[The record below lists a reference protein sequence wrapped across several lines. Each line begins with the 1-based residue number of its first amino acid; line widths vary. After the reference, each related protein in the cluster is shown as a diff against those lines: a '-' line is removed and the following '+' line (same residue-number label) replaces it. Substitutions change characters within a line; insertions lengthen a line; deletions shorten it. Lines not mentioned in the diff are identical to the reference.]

1 MKKVFTLISVAM
13 LAMSMNAQ
21 DKYEAAPGAAAASE
35 ISGAKFSGTDLIANI
50 STTNVTVKAV
60 SSKTPLRTNTSG
72 LTQNTWDKWSDAKWD
87 VKSIKIS
94 DKYNFNYVQGGGVP
108 YTSFKS
114 KTVETDGTPTG
125 DYDPEYTYY
134 SPDGTAGFPVSGE
147 YVEFTAKKAGMFKI
161 GFWANKGGSRKL
173 YIVKKSD
180 KKALNYANG
189 EYKVEGYIN
198 GWNDANGNKAFIE
211 SIPVVDYVIGATDI
225 PNGTDDQGKARTFNQ
240 QGQPKFAW
248 FVFDAKANETYQI
261 FGSDWQFGFQG
272 YEFTVGGTI
281 KNYTPKDPVA
291 GIFSVAANPTA
302 ELDAPV
308 YNLAGQKV
316 GEDYKGVVVK
326 NGKKFVQK

>member
-21 DKYEAAPGAAAASE
+21 DKYEAAPGNVAAPEFAN
-35 ISGAKFSGTDLIANI
+35 AKLVGTDLVANI
-50 STTNVTVKAV
+50 STANVTVKAV
-60 SSKTPLRTNTSG
+60 SSKTPKETSTKG
-72 LTQNTWDKWSDAKWD
+72 LTMSNWDSWFDASWSS
-87 VKSIKIS
+87 KSIAINS
-94 DKYNFNYVQGGGVP
+94 SYNFNYILGTGNP
-108 YTSFKS
+108 YTSFKG
-114 KTVETDGTPTG
+114 VEETKDGNPTG
-125 DYDPEYTYY
+125 NYKVEYTLY
-134 SPDGTAGFPVSGE
+134 SPDGSAGFPVSGE